1 MSKVIYKKDL
11 IYPELSYQIIG
22 ILFDIFTALGYGYKE
37 KQYQKAV
44 EEALRSLSI
53 KHKRELPLQVTYKG
67 KRLTT
72 VFMDF
77 LIDEK
82 IILELKQGNRFNKD
96 DIEQVYNYLRASGLK
111 LGLLVRFTRQGVKF
125 MRIVNLYDK

>member
-22 ILFDIFTALGYGYKE
+22 ILFDIFTTLGYGYKE
-37 KQYQKAV
+37 KQYQKAI

-53 KHKRELPLQVTYKG
+53 DYKRELPLPVVYKG

-77 LIDEK
+77 LVDEK
-82 IILELKQGNRFNKD
+82 IVLEIKQGNRFNKD
-96 DIEQVYNYLRASGLK
+96 DIEQVYNYLRVSGLK
-111 LGLLVRFTRQGVKF
+111 LGILARFTRQGVKF
-125 MRIVNLYDK
+125 LRIVNLYDK